1 MKMNNTV
8 KGLLVIAVLA
18 TALCPVS
25 AQKRDWAGF
34 SRYAEQNVKTA
45 KSPAVVF
52 YGDSITELWYSLDSA
67 FFLENGFLGRGIG
80 GQTTSE
86 LLVRFRQDVVCL
98 HPKVV
103 VLLGGINDLAGN
115 NGYIS
120 PENIVGNIVSMCEL
134 ARIHGIKVILCSLLP
149 CSRCGW
155 NPSADVVGGIRELNL
170 ALSEYASANGLPYV
184 DYFTPF
190 ANPERG
196 LSPQLS
202 GDGVHP
208 DLYMYAQMER
218 IAAPAIQ
225 KALKAKGQ
233 FYVSPIPQNPLE
245 LKIEKDAV
253 EFEDLKPIETS
264 FQCNTQ
270 YMTGFSRG
278 TWSCGNQAA
287 FVGKPGDYVKYEI
300 PAENG
305 TYEVVLYLTRANDY
319 GKVRIDLDGK
329 TAGIVDLYSD
339 AVTNVSCN
347 LGKVDVTDGM
357 IRLDLSLIPTEREKD
372 GLLGLDCMT
381 LKKIE

>member
-8 KGLLVIAVLA
+8 KGLLIIIVLS

-25 AQKRDWAGF
+25 AQERDWAGF
-34 SRYAEQNVKTA
+34 SRYAAQNGKIG
-45 KSPAVVF
+45 KSPEVVF

-67 FFLENGFLGRGIG
+67 FFLDNGFLGRGIG

-86 LLVRFRQDVVCL
+86 LLVRFRQDVIGL

-115 NGYIS
+115 NGYIC

-134 ARIHGIKVILCSLLP
+134 AEVHGIKVILCSPL
-149 CSRCGW
+149 
-155 NPSADVVGGIRELNL
+155 PSAGFGWSPSSDAVGGIRELDSAL
-170 ALSEYASANGLPYV
+170 AGYASANGLQYV
-184 DYFTPF
+184 DYFAPF
-190 ANPERG
+190 ANAERG
-196 LSPQLS
+196 LSPQFS

-218 IAAPAIQ
+218 IVAPAIQ

-233 FYVSPIPQNPLE
+233 LYVSSIPQNPLE
-245 LKIEKDAV
+245 LKIEKNAL

-287 FVGKPGDYVKYEI
+287 FVGKPGDYVKYEVHV
-300 PAENG
+300 EDG

-329 TAGIVDLYSD
+329 TVRIVDLYSD
-339 AVTNVSCN
+339 EVTNVPCN
-347 LGKVDVTDGM
+347 LGKSDVTDGM
-357 IRLDLSLIPTEREKD
+357 IRLDLSLMPTEREKD